1 MTAPIAGVMETL
13 NAGQTATGSGTVF
26 QARPLNRAFQAW
38 MAGNGAI
45 SATVLIE
52 ASNDGQN
59 FGTRT
64 TLNLTGNNY
73 ASQVFN
79 DTLAPFPFVRA
90 TVTAISGNS
99 AAVTVTMGG
108 SNP

>member
-1 MTAPIAGVMETL
+1 METL
-13 NAGQTATGSGTVF
+13 NAGQTVTGSGTVF
-26 QARPLNRAFQAW
+26 QARPLNRAFEAW
-38 MAGNGAI
+38 MNGTGAL

-52 ASNDGQN
+52 ASNDGIN
-59 FGTRT
+59 FGTRS
-64 TLNLTGNNY
+64 TLNLSGNNY
-73 ASQVFN
+73 ASQLFN

-90 TVTAISGNS
+90 TVTAISGTG